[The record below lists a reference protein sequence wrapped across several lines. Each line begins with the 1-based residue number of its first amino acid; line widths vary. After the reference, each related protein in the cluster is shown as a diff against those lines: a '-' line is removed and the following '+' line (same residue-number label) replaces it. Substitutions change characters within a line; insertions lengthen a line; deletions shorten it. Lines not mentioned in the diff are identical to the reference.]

1 MYQDKIEINL
11 GLKMD
16 NFERNLRQIINKFGV
31 DSGLGIPDFVLV
43 QVINEMLKKAE
54 EQGSANMTIPVIDAE
69 LIVVRR
75 KVIATLMSALSDMS
89 MVD

>member
-31 DSGLGIPDFVLV
+31 DSGLGVPDFVLA
-43 QVINEMLKKAE
+43 QVINEMLEKAE
-54 EQGSANMTIPVIDAE
+54 EQGSAKIPVTAAE

>member
-1 MYQDKIEINL
+1 
-11 GLKMD
+11 MD

-31 DSGLGIPDFVLV
+31 DSGLGIPDFVLA
-43 QVINEMLKKAE
+43 QVINEMLEKAE
-54 EQGSANMTIPVIDAE
+54 GQSAANMTIPVTDAE

-75 KVIATLMSALSDMS
+75 KVIAMLMSALSDMS